1 MDLKF
6 PFHIPL
12 RPIKGFWEMKYE
24 KRGSMKVA
32 FIIMLAYIF
41 TQILDW
47 SFSGFLVN
55 NMELENINILWI
67 GATFILPFLLFSI
80 SNWCVTSLM
89 QGEGSYKDI
98 CMATAYALIPI
109 IVIHLPLIPISNF
122 ITLEEAAFYWFFYSF
137 AIFWFVVMV
146 VLGNMIVHQFTIGKT
161 LGTLILTIIVMG
173 IIVFIILLLFSLAQQ
188 IYVFFFTIY
197 EEVRLR

>member
-1 MDLKF
+1 
-6 PFHIPL
+6 
-12 RPIKGFWEMKYE
+12 MKYE

>member
-1 MDLKF
+1 
-6 PFHIPL
+6 
-12 RPIKGFWEMKYE
+12 
-24 KRGSMKVA
+24 
-32 FIIMLAYIF
+32 
-41 TQILDW
+41 
-47 SFSGFLVN
+47 
-55 NMELENINILWI
+55 
-67 GATFILPFLLFSI
+67 
-80 SNWCVTSLM
+80 
-89 QGEGSYKDI
+89 
-98 CMATAYALIPI
+98 MATAYALIPI